1 MIKEILYNKETY
13 DEKYIGL
20 NCTIPKNAKIF
31 SYFSPNANG
40 ELGGMVGNNS
50 MQQGRR
56 ATHDISGKITGSF
69 LATEENDETSRIH
82 FFIAY
87 VDNSNLVPDT
97 FIMIA
102 RKSDVE
108 IENGGVLNSLL
119 IHVYQLFTRI
129 FRKELIA

>member
-108 IENGGVLNSLL
+108 IENGGGT
-119 IHVYQLFTRI
+119 Q
-129 FRKELIA
+129 